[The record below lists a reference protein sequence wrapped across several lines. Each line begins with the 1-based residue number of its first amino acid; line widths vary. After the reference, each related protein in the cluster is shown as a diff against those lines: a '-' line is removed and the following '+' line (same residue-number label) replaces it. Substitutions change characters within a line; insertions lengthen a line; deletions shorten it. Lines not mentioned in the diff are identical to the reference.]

1 MSSKK
6 YDSEP
11 LPELQERDLNDAE
24 WNEVV
29 SKRLPSTLEAKAI
42 ELKAWRGP
50 RELRCVSDLLRALLV
65 YVCCGY
71 SWRELGMWAVLK
83 GVGALSE
90 RAWRKRLDRS
100 QAWIA
105 WLLGEVLGVQQRPS
119 WLPEGAGRVLLIDA
133 TRLKTKGGH
142 GR

>member
-1 MSSKK
+1 MSNKSHH
-6 YDSEP
+6 SEA
-11 LPELQERDLNDAE
+11 LPEMQERDLNDAA

-29 SKRLPSTLEAKAI
+29 TNRLPSNLEAKAI

-71 SWRELGMWAVLK
+71 SWRDLGIWAVLK
-83 GVGALSE
+83 GIGSLSE

-100 QAWIA
+100 QAWIG
-105 WLLGEVLGVQQRPS
+105 WLLVELLGVQQTPS
-119 WLPEGAGRVLLIDA
+119 WLPQGYGRVLLIDA
-133 TRLKTKGGH
+133 
-142 GR
+142 